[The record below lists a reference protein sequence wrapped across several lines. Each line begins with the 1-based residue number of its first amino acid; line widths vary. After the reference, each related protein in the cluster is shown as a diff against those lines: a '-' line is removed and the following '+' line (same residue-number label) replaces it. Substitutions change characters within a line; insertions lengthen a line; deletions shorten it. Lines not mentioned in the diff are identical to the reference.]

1 MTSKGLHANLQSSH
15 VENEFDQLFS
25 NLKKEIHE
33 YNTLVQSVQAFREHV
48 EHGMRDGIF
57 DKEDMEWIE
66 SDLKQLQFNKQQ
78 KEQELL
84 AKEDIYKNSVLKLEE
99 ILDRRKNA
107 IEVAEQ
113 STHALSLRPDLLK
126 NFAKKRAQLM
136 MMVDKGK
143 KDLQLTG
150 QRA

>member
-1 MTSKGLHANLQSSH
+1 MASKGSHANLQSAH
-15 VENEFDQLFS
+15 IENEFDQLFA
-25 NLKKEIHE
+25 NLKKEIQE
-33 YNTLVQSVQAFREHV
+33 YNTLVQSVQSFREHI
-48 EHGMRDGIF
+48 EHGMKEGIF
-57 DKEDMEWIE
+57 DKEDMDWIE
-66 SDLKQLQFNKQQ
+66 SDLKQLQLNKQQ

-126 NFAKKRAQLM
+126 NFAKKRAHLM

-143 KDLQLTG
+143 KDLQLKS
-150 QRA
+150 